1 MSFLDKLAYKST
13 QALLISGI
21 VLWLL
26 IIAAALYS
34 VLTEDPIIGYTEHG
48 IPVLKSEVENNE

>member
-13 QALLISGI
+13 QALLVSGI

-26 IIAAALYS
+26 IIAVALYNL
-34 VLTEDPIIGYTEHG
+34 LTEDPIIGYTEHG
-48 IPVLKSEVENNE
+48 VPVLESEVKNNE